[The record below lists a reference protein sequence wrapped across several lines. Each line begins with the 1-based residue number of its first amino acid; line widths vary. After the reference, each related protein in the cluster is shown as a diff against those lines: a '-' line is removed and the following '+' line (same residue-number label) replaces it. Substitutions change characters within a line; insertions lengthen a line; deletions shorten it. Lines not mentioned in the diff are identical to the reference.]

1 MEIGLL
7 FSGIRTAFGGVL
19 AALRIKSALKAPR
32 VTIFFSVGEGFGYS
46 TPLSRKHF
54 LDELK
59 SLDRSDRWLEINIE
73 IANGQQSDTS
83 IQQMSIHAGRSPF
96 PIKNVTFG
104 GKVLPHR
111 LLVNQTER
119 WSVSVKELTEGLNIF
134 PTDFGN
140 WPNLNLVV
148 KLGNGRT
155 VRAHRGISKKE
166 WAAVLEAWAG
176 STP

>member
-1 MEIGLL
+1 M
-7 FSGIRTAFGGVL
+7 
-19 AALRIKSALKAPR
+19 APR
-32 VTIFFSVGEGFGYS
+32 ITIFFSVGEGYGYS

-59 SLDRSDRWLEINIE
+59 SLERAGRWLELNIE
-73 IANGQQSDTS
+73 IANGPQSDTS
-83 IQQMSIHAGRSPF
+83 IQQIMIHAGRSPL
-96 PIKNVTFG
+96 PIKNLTFG

-119 WSVSVKELTEGLNIF
+119 WSVSVKELTQGLNIF

-140 WPNLNLVV
+140 WPNLNLLV

-155 VRAHRGISKKE
+155 IRARRGISKKE
-166 WAAVLEAWAG
+166 WATVLDAWTR